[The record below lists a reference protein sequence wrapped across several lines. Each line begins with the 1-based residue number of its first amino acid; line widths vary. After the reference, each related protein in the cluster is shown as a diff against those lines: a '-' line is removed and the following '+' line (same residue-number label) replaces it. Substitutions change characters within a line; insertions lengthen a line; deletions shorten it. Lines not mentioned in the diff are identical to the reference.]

1 MEQKTEFI
9 VDMLT
14 PDSVSILRKP
24 YFEFNG
30 QKYYGEN
37 IRNAFMNSEKD
48 RSCLKDLLPEAQYN
62 AVMSVW
68 GENPTVEEPTVE
80 VKEGDT

>member
-37 IRNAFMNSEKD
+37 IRNTFVNSEKN
-48 RSCLKDLLPEAQYN
+48 RVRLQALLPEAQYN
-62 AVMSVW
+62 AVLSVW
-68 GENPTVEEPTVE
+68 GESPTVAEIIDNQE
-80 VKEGDT
+80 

>member
-68 GENPTVEEPTVE
+68 GESPMVEESITE
-80 VKEGDT
+80 FQQQ